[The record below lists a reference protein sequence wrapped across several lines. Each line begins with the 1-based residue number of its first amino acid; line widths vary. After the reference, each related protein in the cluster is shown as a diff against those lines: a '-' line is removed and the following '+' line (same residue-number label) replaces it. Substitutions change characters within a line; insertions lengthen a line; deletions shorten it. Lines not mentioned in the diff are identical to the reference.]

1 MKKNYNNSNSDIASR
16 IIRDGGGVTSAR
28 HLTGCV
34 RFAHTAPY
42 RKCGFTLAEV
52 LITLAIVGVVA
63 VLTLPNLIADYQK
76 KQTVT
81 KLKRVYTTFA
91 NAFEMAKVDHGDYG
105 DWEWEHIPTD
115 AGARS
120 QYFMNTYVFPY
131 LSVVKTCIPSTT
143 KECFAENSTL
153 LNGTVNTGI
162 YGEKHVGF
170 ILKDGTTVE
179 AWAGGDSYLP
189 HALFF
194 VDINGFKKPNK
205 VGRDIFTLRFSN
217 NIGSYACGDVDENN
231 ELINEK
237 VCVEPRGLSF
247 EGIGYGSSVQDYLN
261 PNFVLV
267 SGPSNNKNKTSCTK
281 NGNGRLCGAAIYINN
296 WEIPEGYPW

>member
-1 MKKNYNNSNSDIASR
+1 MKKKLKA
-16 IIRDGGGVTSAR
+16 
-28 HLTGCV
+28 
-34 RFAHTAPY
+34 
-42 RKCGFTLAEV
+42 FTLAEV
-52 LITLAIVGVVA
+52 LITLAIIGVVSA
-63 VLTLPNLIADYQK
+63 LTLPNLIADYQK

-120 QYFMNTYVFPY
+120 QYFMNTYLFPY
-131 LSVVKTCIPSTT
+131 LSVVKTCIPAT
-143 KECFAENSTL
+143 KECFSDNSVA
-153 LNGTVNTGI
+153 LNNRDTGI
-162 YGEKHVGF
+162 VFDEFEVGF
-170 ILKDGTTVE
+170 ILQDGTTVE
-179 AWAGGDSYLP
+179 AWAGGDGFIP
-189 HALFF
+189 HALFY

-205 VGRDIFTLRFSN
+205 FGKDIFSFRFGKN
-217 NIGSYACGDVDENN
+217 TGSYACGDVDENE

-237 VCVEPRGLSF
+237 VCVESRGLSF

-267 SGPSNNKNKTSCTK
+267 SGSDNYKNKMSCSQ
-281 NGNGRLCGAAIYINN
+281 NGNGRLCGAAIYMNN